1 MLTRTVLIPFQKLE
15 KKHNFEEA
23 YKFSAEISSQA
34 KNARNDFG
42 TILTMG
48 KDVVN
53 IIDDKWMSKISD
65 ILTEKEWSVRD
76 QLNYGVYI
84 FATAKVS

>member
-1 MLTRTVLIPFQKLE
+1 
-15 KKHNFEEA
+15 
-23 YKFSAEISSQA
+23 
-34 KNARNDFG
+34 
-42 TILTMG
+42 MG